1 MNCLSV
7 TGDRAYR
14 VPSPVVSSQP
24 LPEHIEVRA
33 DERFDTESLRQYL
46 RGRLP
51 GSDRPLTVRQFSRG
65 KANLTYLLR
74 YGEDAD
80 PVEYVLRRPPLGPV
94 APGAHDMAREYRVL
108 STLWRAFPKAARAFL
123 FCDDPSV
130 IGAEF
135 FVMERLHG
143 VVVQG
148 VVPPEFG
155 SGQDS
160 AANRALSEVVVDT
173 LAEFHAVD
181 PAAAGLADMGHPEGF
196 MERQVR
202 GWTDRWE
209 TAKHEDNPLAIE
221 LAEWLSTN
229 LPPPGPTTLLHNDW
243 RLDNLAVSPND
254 PGTCVAV
261 YDWDMCTRGDAF
273 ADLGTLMSV
282 WYDPGEAPSSLNT
295 MPTFTPGWLAR
306 ADAVERYGA
315 RSGFD
320 LTHIDWYVVFGTFKL
335 AVVLQQIYI
344 RWLRGQTA
352 DERFEAM
359 GDGARQLLELAA
371 SRRP

>member
-1 MNCLSV
+1 MSE
-7 TGDRAYR
+7 
-14 VPSPVVSSQP
+14 QP
-24 LPEHIEVRA
+24 LPEHIEVRP
-33 DERFDTESLRQYL
+33 DEEFDTGRLHEYL
-46 RGRLP
+46 RGRLE
-51 GSDRPLTVRQFSRG
+51 GSEGPLSVRQFSRG

-74 YGEDAD
+74 FGVRDDAR
-80 PVEYVLRRPPLGPV
+80 EYVLRRPPLGPV
-94 APGAHDMAREYRVL
+94 APGSHDMAREYKVL
-108 STLWRAFPKAARAFL
+108 STLWQGFPKAARAYL
-123 FCDDPSV
+123 FCDDASV

-143 VVVQG
+143 LVVQG

-155 SGQDS
+155 SGQDPS
-160 AANRALSEVVVDT
+160 SNRALSEVVVDT
-173 LAEFHAVD
+173 LAEFHHVD
-181 PAAAGLADMGHPEGF
+181 PDEAGLGDIGHPDGF
-196 MERQVR
+196 MQRQVS
-202 GWTDRWE
+202 GWTGRWE
-209 TAKHEDNPLAIE
+209 KAKHEENPLAVE
-221 LAEWLSTN
+221 LARWLEDHV
-229 LPPPGPTTLLHNDW
+229 PPAGPTTLLHNDW
-243 RLDNLAVSPND
+243 RLDNLAVAYDD

-295 MPTFTPGWLAR
+295 MPTFTPGWMPR
-306 ADAVERYGA
+306 AEAIERYGA

-320 LTHIDWYVVFGTFKL
+320 LTHVDWYVVFGTFKL

-352 DERFEAM
+352 DDRFSVM

-371 SRRP
+371 SRRL

>member
-1 MNCLSV
+1 MSEHP
-7 TGDRAYR
+7 A
-14 VPSPVVSSQP
+14 
-24 LPEHIEVRA
+24 PEHIEVRPE
-33 DERFDTESLRQYL
+33 ERFDTDRLATYL

-51 GSDRPLTVRQFSRG
+51 GSDGPLTVRQFSRG

-74 YGEDAD
+74 YGDGD
-80 PVEYVLRRPPLGPV
+80 DVPEYVLRRPPLGPV
-94 APGAHDMAREYRVL
+94 APGSHDMAREYRVL
-108 STLWRAFPKAARAFL
+108 STLWRGFPKAARAYL
-123 FCDDPSV
+123 FCEDEAV
-130 IGAEF
+130 IGAPF

-155 SGQDS
+155 SGDDP

-173 LAEFHAVD
+173 LAELHHVD
-181 PAAAGLADMGHPEGF
+181 PDEAGLGDLGHPLGF
-196 MERQVR
+196 MERQVE
-202 GWTDRWE
+202 GWTGRW
-209 TAKHEDNPLAIE
+209 AKARHEDNPLATE
-221 LAEWLSTN
+221 LAAWLADR
-229 LPPPGPTTLLHNDW
+229 LPPAGPTTLLHNDW
-243 RLDNLAVSPND
+243 RLDNLAVAHDD

-282 WYDPGEAPSSLNT
+282 WYDPGEAPASLNT
-295 MPTFTPGWLAR
+295 MPTFTPGWMSR
-306 ADAVERYGA
+306 AEALERYGA

-320 LTHIDWYVVFGTFKL
+320 LTHVDWYVVFGTFKL

-352 DERFEAM
+352 DDRFSVM
-359 GDGARQLLELAA
+359 GDGARRLLELAA
-371 SRRP
+371 ARR